1 MDTLRQKI
9 IDETLNY
16 ERSMNRIIFDRTIE
30 QAKLFN
36 EERAPPSN
44 RDIKF
49 EAQIGKLIEKLKQT
63 IQEGIQAVSYDSH
76 PNADLAQFDRNVR
89 SDGGEERQVKTRRP
103 DPIATQTEAQGVVD
117 DANADEDG
125 ESEGEAASAAEDAVD
140 EALTGVTNAATP
152 GASLAAPPE

>member
-30 QAKLFN
+30 QAKIFN

-63 IQEGIQAVSYDSH
+63 IQEGIQAVSYDAH

-89 SDGGEERQVKTRRP
+89 SDAGEEGKVVRTGPNPTVAQV
-103 DPIATQTEAQGVVD
+103 EAQGVVD

-125 ESEGEAASAAEDAVD
+125 QSEGEAGDEAEDAVGD
-140 EALTGVTNAATP
+140 ALAGVTNAATP
-152 GASLAAPPE
+152 GANVPLPPA

>member
-16 ERSMNRIIFDRTIE
+16 ERGMNRIIFDRTIE

-63 IQEGIQAVSYDSH
+63 IQEGIQAVSYDAH

-89 SDGGEERQVKTRRP
+89 SDGGEERQVKAKRP
-103 DPIATQTEAQGVVD
+103 DPTVAQVEAQGAVD

-125 ESEGEAASAAEDAVD
+125 QGESEAEDEAEDAVD
-140 EALTGVTNAATP
+140 DALGEVGNLAQP
-152 GASLAAPPE
+152 GASLPAPPG